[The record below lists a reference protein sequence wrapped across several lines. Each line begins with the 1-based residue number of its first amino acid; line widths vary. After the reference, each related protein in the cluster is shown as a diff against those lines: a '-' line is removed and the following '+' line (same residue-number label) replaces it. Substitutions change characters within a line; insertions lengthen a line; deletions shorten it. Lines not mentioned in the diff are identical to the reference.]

1 MLWGKTDCRR
11 IRGEAGRPVRLLQL
25 SRQEKMGAQTKT
37 TVGDVEIVVRFQIF
51 LKSRAGR
58 IY

>member
-11 IRGEAGRPVRLLQL
+11 MRGEAGRPVRLLQL
-25 SRQEKMGAQTKT
+25 SRQEKMVAQTRM
-37 TVGDVEIVVRFQIF
+37 TVGDVKMVVRFQVF
-51 LKSRAGR
+51 FKSRAGR